1 MIMHLTTPPP
11 PASRVYP
18 PKRVFSPPGCVC
30 MKYIQ
35 SILYDIIRPVYIPTT
50 RTLLYTYIFIPENHS
65 PLGPVIV
72 RNALSV
78 STQ

>member
-30 MKYIQ
+30 VYEIYTKY
-35 SILYDIIRPVYIPTT
+35 IIRPVYIHTT